1 MDAAEHVV
9 KSRADIRKVIQ
20 DFDTTS
26 NKKSSSLFGNGK
38 VPTAT
43 GSINMYQD
51 LNDDGSAF
59 VMNVE
64 MNKSLEIEAQK
75 ATATSITKSSKNIV
89 NKTPASSSGT
99 KKANKKKK

>member
-9 KSRADIRKVIQ
+9 KSRADIRKLIQ

-38 VPTAT
+38 VPT

-64 MNKSLEIEAQK
+64 MNKSLEFEAQEAAAK
-75 ATATSITKSSKNIV
+75 NSTNTKSSKNVV
-89 NKTPASSSGT
+89 NKTSSSTGT

>member
-9 KSRADIRKVIQ
+9 KCRADIRKVIQ

-38 VPTAT
+38 VST
-43 GSINMYQD
+43 GSTNTYQD
-51 LNDDGSAF
+51 LNEDGSAF

-64 MNKSLEIEAQK
+64 MNKSLEFEAQEA
-75 ATATSITKSSKNIV
+75 ATNKTKSSKNVV
-89 NKTPASSSGT
+89 NKTSTASGT
-99 KKANKKKK
+99 TKKTIKKKK

>member
-9 KSRADIRKVIQ
+9 KCRADIRKVIQ

-38 VPTAT
+38 VST
-43 GSINMYQD
+43 GSTNMYQD

-64 MNKSLEIEAQK
+64 MNKSLEFEAQEA
-75 ATATSITKSSKNIV
+75 ATNKTNYKSSKNVV
-89 NKTPASSSGT
+89 NKTSTASGS
-99 KKANKKKK
+99 KKAIKKKK